1 MIIDWTDE
9 ENIEALNQAHL
20 NEIAELEKI
29 PNDPTEKVQY
39 VIGCEN
45 ASDWQYVHQALITD
59 GTSENLLPTNS
70 INCVDDCK
78 HSPVK
83 GRYILTPEQ
92 AEEIKEHPKVQY
104 IHPDFSRYW
113 GTYKPPTHEII
124 CAAKYNRYNSNRR
137 QYRDMQVSMPYTPN
151 DAEAGRSGYQ
161 LSRCCLLYTSP
172 SPRDRG

>member
-1 MIIDWTDE
+1 M
-9 ENIEALNQAHL
+9 AL
-20 NEIAELEKI
+20 
-29 PNDPTEKVQY
+29 
-39 VIGCEN
+39 
-45 ASDWQYVHQALITD
+45 
-59 GTSENLLPTNS
+59 ENLLPTNS

-92 AEEIKEHPKVQY
+92 AAEIKEHPKVQY

-137 QYRDMQVSMPYTPN
+137 QYRDMQVSMPYTLLMQKQ
-151 DAEAGRSGYQ
+151 DVLGIS
-161 LSRCCLLYTSP
+161 CLDVCKLMTLGGVNLEHIKQ
-172 SPRDRG
+172 RMMLF